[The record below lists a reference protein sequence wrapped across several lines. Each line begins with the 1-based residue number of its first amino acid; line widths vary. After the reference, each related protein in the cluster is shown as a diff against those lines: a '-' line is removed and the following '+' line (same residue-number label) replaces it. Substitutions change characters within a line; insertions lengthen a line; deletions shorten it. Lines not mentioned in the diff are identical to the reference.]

1 MSLDSQL
8 LSPDV
13 SPHTVSKSAGVRR
26 VNNRPLYIVGA
37 IMLIF
42 MLLMMVVAINRANER
57 SSQSEREDQNEVQSS
72 DSFAALIAKD
82 YTGGIIAPKEP
93 PIAQVAE
100 PLPEQLL
107 VIERPADPDLS
118 PLPPQPLLP
127 PDPAGS
133 FDAQQ
138 AADQEQIR
146 QRKQQ
151 LFEEA
156 VRAKTQVNVIAPR
169 SAGSAPADI
178 QAPQTRDEMLAKLA
192 HVRQQIDAQT
202 VDDPTSAY
210 QLRLAQLR
218 QDGGV
223 GDDED
228 FIDDTTPR
236 LLADDA
242 DAPVNDLARF
252 DSNQGEARWQLNRQV
267 NQPAARYV
275 LQTGFVIPATLI
287 SGINSGLP
295 GQIMAQVSQPV
306 YDSPTGKWRLIP
318 QGSRLVGSYSSEVA
332 FGQARVL
339 VAWQRI
345 IFPDGKTMDIGA
357 MPGADGAGYAG
368 FKDQV
373 NNHYARVFGSALLMS
388 AVIAG
393 VSLSQRDAGGAFGR
407 QSAGSILSQ
416 SVGQQLGQATARLMN
431 KNLNIAPTLEIR
443 PGYRFNVIVTKDM
456 AFSKP
461 YQSFDY

>member
-1 MSLDSQL
+1 
-8 LSPDV
+8 
-13 SPHTVSKSAGVRR
+13 
-26 VNNRPLYIVGA
+26 
-37 IMLIF
+37 
-42 MLLMMVVAINRANER
+42 
-57 SSQSEREDQNEVQSS
+57 
-72 DSFAALIAKD
+72 
-82 YTGGIIAPKEP
+82 
-93 PIAQVAE
+93 
-100 PLPEQLL
+100 
-107 VIERPADPDLS
+107 
-118 PLPPQPLLP
+118 
-127 PDPAGS
+127 
-133 FDAQQ
+133 
-138 AADQEQIR
+138 
-146 QRKQQ
+146 
-151 LFEEA
+151 
-156 VRAKTQVNVIAPR
+156 
-169 SAGSAPADI
+169 
-178 QAPQTRDEMLAKLA
+178 MLARLA
-192 HVRQQIDAQT
+192 HVRQQMNAQT
-202 VDDPTSAY
+202 ADDPTSAY

-218 QDGGV
+218 QDGGMG
-223 GDDED
+223 GDDN
-228 FIDDTTPR
+228 FIDDTAPR

-252 DSNQGEARWQLNRQV
+252 DSTEGEARWQLNRQV
-267 NQPAARYV
+267 NQPAEHYV